1 MRFGAILLLA
11 ATALSGAAALP
22 EGALAAESTMGAT
35 AAANAIPPGFAA
47 RPDGL
52 VHIASGMVF
61 PRQLGNATLM
71 GQKAYDQTG
80 DYVALL
86 YRIPLSDGTAAI
98 VRIGMVQLPGMTA
111 REHYD
116 SRRPG
121 LLAMLP
127 GAMPIEEAP
136 LPGLAYDN
144 FCGRFTDGQTVRSL
158 VTAQFGDWA
167 ARAESK
173 YSDARKA
180 EAHAAIS
187 AFLNGLNWAVLS
199 PPPPPPAAEIA
210 PPPPP
215 PAPTP
220 QLTPAPPTVPAS

>member
-11 ATALSGAAALP
+11 ATALSSAAALP
-22 EGALAAESTMGAT
+22 AGALAAESTMGAT

-61 PRQLGNATLM
+61 PRQLGNATLL

-136 LPGLAYDN
+136 LPFDLSSEPVHMAVEGKDQRPEFALHGVGVERLELVGCTVADFLAQSKQRRQFARNPKPDRNDSGDN
-144 FCGRFTDGQTVRSL
+144 QCSL
-158 VTAQFGDWA
+158 L
-167 ARAESK
+167 K
-173 YSDARKA
+173 KA
-180 EAHAAIS
+180 P
-187 AFLNGLNWAVLS
+187 S
-199 PPPPPPAAEIA
+199 P
-210 PPPPP
+210 
-215 PAPTP
+215 
-220 QLTPAPPTVPAS
+220 